1 MLVFN
6 NNTEIIHGLNNYIQ
20 AHNYDKDKTP
30 TTPPQS
36 QRKKYKNIGYN
47 NAYTQYKKYKPTRN
61 DNDSFLGTRTNPEKT
76 INNKSLEK
84 TINNKRKHT
93 KKQEK
98 EILEFQINILE
109 KDFLLF
115 SNSFYHSQTNPETLI
130 KQPLLLDVN
139 IAATR
144 SMIESYNTLK
154 DAMDTLDK
162 KKHLTQLQY
171 LLEKAKLD
179 YNTADSHSLSIG
191 IPGTDSTT
199 RRKAQLLL
207 DRVLDDGT
215 TIKEKETYWNSILKI
230 VRNAGIRESSINV
243 INTQT
248 KSKIL
253 TGNTTTLKAI
263 TT

>member
-20 AHNYDKDKTP
+20 AHNYNQDKTIIL
-30 TTPPQS
+30 PPQS
-36 QRKKYKNIGYN
+36 QRKKYNNIGYN

-61 DNDSFLGTRTNPEKT
+61 DNDSFLGTRTNP
-76 INNKSLEK
+76 EK

-144 SMIESYNTLK
+144 AMIESYNTLK

-171 LLEKAKLD
+171 LLEKAQLD

-207 DRVLDDGT
+207 DRVLDNAT

-230 VRNAGIRESSINV
+230 VREAGIRESSINV